1 MWNYKVNIK
10 SFLGTGLLRGAFK
23 YYIGRSFS
31 YPLFEVHYR
40 SPGGTVRKFERN
52 FFIIA
57 KLHSIFLLSNSSPVK
72 TLDIFLFGHK
82 NWTKIWP
89 FLKCPKTGPF
99 FRDFSITKRGLF
111 LHILIRLCVHMYC
124 TLSTTDFTAKWS
136 KFRPFFPYLVKSCAW
151 FTSQRGDLPLP
162 TYLPCL

>member
-10 SFLGTGLLRGAFK
+10 SFLGTGLLREAFK
-23 YYIGRSFS
+23 YYIGLSFCFPLSRSKKDT
-31 YPLFEVHYR
+31 
-40 SPGGTVRKFERN
+40 PGGLWENLNATFL
-52 FFIIA
+52 IIA
-57 KLHSIFLLSNSSPVK
+57 KLRSIFQLSNSSPVK

-99 FRDFSITKRGLF
+99 FRHFFITKRGLF

-151 FTSQRGDLPLP
+151 FTSQRGDLPWSKTL
-162 TYLPCL
+162 